1 MRLSLLIIFFGA
13 FIFSANAAE
22 KPNIVII
29 LADDLGYADLGF
41 RGSDYAEDVKPDE
54 KTILKSW
61 GGFGR
66 VASQVLKMLYGE
78 KGRIKYE

>member
-13 FIFSANAAE
+13 FISSANAAE

-41 RGSDYAEDVKPDE
+41 RGSDIQTPNIDR
-54 KTILKSW
+54 L
-61 GGFGR
+61 
-66 VASQVLKMLYGE
+66 ASEGMVPFAASPALYNQGMA
-78 KGRIKYE
+78 II